1 MRYSISHQE
10 SEGSR
15 KGVPGLLKRMAL
27 SVAAMLA
34 LFGAARAEAL
44 CVNVPGVVALTDAAG
59 AELIEN
65 GKFEE
70 IFTVRE
76 GELFAAGSL
85 GSYHLYDA
93 DGQPV
98 GDTPFSM
105 IDDAGDCLVFR
116 QDGLYGAMDG
126 AGDVILEPQWTQ
138 LACDGEGGWL
148 ALDGDPLDEQ
158 SDGILHISPDGVA
171 TATEAYTA
179 NGLSRVSCGRMP
191 FMDGD
196 GAYGAVNAQGEI
208 TIAPQWRYIGPFA
221 EGTARAAGP
230 EGLGLIDG
238 DGHEVIA
245 PVYRWLERGK
255 AFIAAYNGD
264 GVDVYSAHGSERLFR
279 VPGPVLEVSVVGGCL
294 CAAYEDRVCLYDGKG
309 ELLAETGAGTTYSQ
323 GFRGQLIASEGA
335 WGEAC
340 QWLVDPDGSA
350 ASGRFRHLLPLCPG
364 RYAFMEIEG
373 AEYFSAELG
382 GLQKS
387 WDYTTMRYGL
397 VDDGGRVLL
406 PARYREIRALGD
418 DRLLLVGS
426 GVVHLCDRDCDVL
439 KTWLTPASAA
449 PSA

>member
-1 MRYSISHQE
+1 M
-10 SEGSR
+10 
-15 KGVPGLLKRMAL
+15 PGLLKRIAMFA
-27 SVAAMLA
+27 VAMLA
-34 LFGAARAEAL
+34 LSDAARAEAL
-44 CVNVPGVVALTDAAG
+44 CINAPGVVALTDAAG

-65 GKFEE
+65 NRFEAV
-70 IFTVRE
+70 FTVRE
-76 GELFAAGSL
+76 GELYAAGSR

-98 GDTPFSM
+98 GDKSFSM

-116 QDGLYGAMDG
+116 QNGLYGAMDG
-126 AGDVILEPQWTQ
+126 AGNVLLAPQWTQ
-138 LACDGEGGWL
+138 LTCDGEGGWL

-158 SDGILHISPDGVA
+158 PDGILHLAPDGVA

-196 GAYGAVNAQGEI
+196 GAYGAVNAEGEI
-208 TIAPQWRYIGPFA
+208 VIEPVWRYIGPFV
-221 EGTARAAGP
+221 EGTAKAAGP

-238 DGHEVIA
+238 DGHEVIP
-245 PVYRWLERGK
+245 PVYRWLERGEG
-255 AFIAAYNGD
+255 FIAAYDGD
-264 GVDVYSAHGSERLFR
+264 GVDVFSAHGSERLFR
-279 VPGPVLEVSVVGGCL
+279 VPGPVLEVSVAGGCL
-294 CAAYEDRVCLYDGKG
+294 CAAYEDRVCLYDGDG
-309 ELLAETGAGTTYSQ
+309 AMLAEAEAGTTYSE
-323 GFRGQLIASEGA
+323 GTRGQLIASEGP
-335 WGEAC
+335 WGEAG

-350 ASGRFRHLLPLCPG
+350 ASGRFRQLLPLCPG

-373 AEYFSAELG
+373 RSYYSAELG

-397 VDDGGRVLL
+397 IDDGGRVLL

-418 DRLLLVGS
+418 ERLLLVGDGDGAVS
-426 GVVHLCDRDCDVL
+426 LCDRDGVVL
-439 KTWLTPASAA
+439 KIWLTPADEA